1 MTTMS
6 NKKQSNSIITCSPQE
21 TMNVGREIASGLKRG
36 DIIYL
41 SGELGSGKTVLV
53 KGICQ
58 GLGVKERVTSSSFVI
73 ATEYKGQMSVSHVDL
88 YRLDR
93 NDVTQLPIDEYIFK
107 DGVTIIEWAD
117 RMNDKK
123 RAGLCIMISI
133 LSTKKRE
140 LIIEDLRN

>member
-1 MTTMS
+1 MPDT
-6 NKKQSNSIITCSPQE
+6 KKQLKTITHSPQE
-21 TMNVGREIASGLKRG
+21 TIDVGKKIASELRAG

-58 GLGVKERVTSSSFVI
+58 GLGVKEQVTSSSFVI
-73 ATEYKGQMSVSHVDL
+73 ATEYNGRMSISHVDL
-88 YRLDR
+88 YRLDK
-93 NDVTQLPIDEYIFK
+93 NDIITLPIDEYIFK

-117 RMNDKK
+117 RMSDKQ
-123 RAGLCIMISI
+123 RAGMCIRIGI
-133 LSTKKRE
+133 LGKQKRE

>member
-1 MTTMS
+1 MPLR
-6 NKKQSNSIITCSPQE
+6 KQSKKIVTRSPQE
-21 TMNVGREIASGLKRG
+21 TINLGKEIASGLKRG

-58 GLGVKERVTSSSFVI
+58 GLGVTERVTSSSFVI
-73 ATEYKGQMSVSHVDL
+73 ATEYRGRMSVSHVDL
-88 YRLDR
+88 YRLDQ
-93 NDVTQLPIDEYIFK
+93 NNITTLPIDEYIFK

-117 RMNDKK
+117 RMSNQE
-123 RAGLCIMISI
+123 REGLCIEICI
-133 LSTKKRE
+133 LGSKKRE